1 MSDRMVSCVRLF
13 AFRKDISMNNK
24 DRKRQIAY
32 EVLMILGS
40 LALLTFICR
49 LWPIL
54 LLIILGIFVAAIRL
68 LFLSGNR
75 VDPVEPQPL
84 LPAPIP
90 APTESDLRK
99 LAHSLITSRI
109 TTLVL
114 NEYPN
119 ARWIWEAP
127 NAFELIELGEAAVI
141 ARQRSLFRT
150 FRLSAFSIRR
160 YRKSRMSL
168 RNGRKLLP
176 QSNRKKTMSSSPL
189 NGRSLISLS

>member
-24 DRKRQIAY
+24 DRKRKIAY
-32 EVLMILGS
+32 EVLMILGM

-84 LPAPIP
+84 LPAPKP
-90 APTESDLRK
+90 APSESDLRK
-99 LAHSLITSRI
+99 LAYAYKQTRCRI
-109 TTLVL
+109 PV
-114 NEYPN
+114 
-119 ARWIWEAP
+119 
-127 NAFELIELGEAAVI
+127 
-141 ARQRSLFRT
+141 
-150 FRLSAFSIRR
+150 
-160 YRKSRMSL
+160 
-168 RNGRKLLP
+168 
-176 QSNRKKTMSSSPL
+176 
-189 NGRSLISLS
+189 

>member
-84 LPAPIP
+84 LPAPIS

-99 LAHSLITSRI
+99 LAHSLITNRV

-127 NAFELIELGEAAVI
+127 NAFELIELGEEVYMPE
-141 ARQRSLFRT
+141 RQPSSYTTFVKALRSLLWYTVTRPIT
-150 FRLSAFSIRR
+150 MMGKIRLSFTLMPS
-160 YRKSRMSL
+160 STVL
-168 RNGRKLLP
+168 
-176 QSNRKKTMSSSPL
+176 TMM
-189 NGRSLISLS
+189 ISTG

>member
-84 LPAPIP
+84 LPAQYRHRWKATCGSWRIP
-90 APTESDLRK
+90 SLRTESQC
-99 LAHSLITSRI
+99 SC
-109 TTLVL
+109 
-114 NEYPN
+114 
-119 ARWIWEAP
+119 
-127 NAFELIELGEAAVI
+127 
-141 ARQRSLFRT
+141 
-150 FRLSAFSIRR
+150 
-160 YRKSRMSL
+160 
-168 RNGRKLLP
+168 
-176 QSNRKKTMSSSPL
+176 
-189 NGRSLISLS
+189 

>member
-1 MSDRMVSCVRLF
+1 MVSCVRLF

-127 NAFELIELGEAAVI
+127 NAFELIELGEEVYILLNRAGGY
-141 ARQRSLFRT
+141 RSALVC
-150 FRLSAFSIRR
+150 
-160 YRKSRMSL
+160 
-168 RNGRKLLP
+168 
-176 QSNRKKTMSSSPL
+176 QENREP
-189 NGRSLISLS
+189 RV

>member
-84 LPAPIP
+84 LPAPIS

-99 LAHSLITSRI
+99 LAHKK
-109 TTLVL
+109 
-114 NEYPN
+114 
-119 ARWIWEAP
+119 A
-127 NAFELIELGEAAVI
+127 
-141 ARQRSLFRT
+141 
-150 FRLSAFSIRR
+150 
-160 YRKSRMSL
+160 
-168 RNGRKLLP
+168 
-176 QSNRKKTMSSSPL
+176 QSNKWWKEKIRQTLQINPMHFTHDGRGLWSL
-189 NGRSLISLS
+189 NRNAA